1 MSATKEYVV
10 GVAQGAGIAIAPL
23 NRRIRV
29 EQPDRSEFDLVSLVV
44 QADAYEISIS
54 GALTILAG
62 RVTVLALAPGTWTA
76 IQPREM
82 ERA

>member
-1 MSATKEYVV
+1 MSTTKEYLV
-10 GVAQGAGIAIAPL
+10 GIADGVRLPVASS
-23 NRRIRV
+23 NKRIRV
-29 EQPDRSEFDLVSLVV
+29 EMASPGVHDLASLVV

-62 RVTVLALAPGTWTA
+62 RITVLALAPRSWTA

-82 ERA
+82 ERS

>member
-1 MSATKEYVV
+1 MTATKEYVV
-10 GVAQGAGIAIAPL
+10 GIAQGAGVAIASL
-23 NRRIRV
+23 NKRIRV
-29 EQPDRSEFDLVSLVV
+29 EQPYRSEFDMVSLVV

-62 RVTVLALAPGTWTA
+62 RITVLALAPGTWTA
-76 IQPREM
+76 LQPREM